1 MRYILPDLPYPYD
14 ALEPHMD
21 EETVRIHHDMHHNG
35 YVNGLNKALEKLEE
49 AREKQDFDLIKH
61 WERELAF
68 NGAGHML
75 HTLYWESMSPDG
87 GGQPRGKLAAQIE
100 RDFGGLES
108 FVKEFSAAA
117 AAVEGSGWALLV
129 YSREDQNLIILTV
142 EKHQNQMLPGTV
154 PILALDVWEH
164 AYYLKYKN
172 KRADFIKNWWNL
184 VNWRGVEYRF
194 EDECGGCCC
203 SSC

>member
-1 MRYILPDLPYPYD
+1 VRYILPDLPYPYD

-172 KRADFIKNWWNL
+172 KRMDFIKNWWNL

>member
-1 MRYILPDLPYPYD
+1 VRYILPDLPYPYD

>member
-1 MRYILPDLPYPYD
+1 MRYVLPDLPYPYN
-14 ALEPHMD
+14 ALEPYMD

-35 YVNGLNKALEKLEE
+35 YVNGLNNALDKLEE
-49 AREKQDFDLIKH
+49 ARKQQNFALIKH

-75 HTLYWESMSPDG
+75 HTLYWESMSPHG
-87 GGQPRGKLAAQIE
+87 GGQPEGRLAKQIE
-100 RDFGGLES
+100 SDFGGFES

-129 YSREDQNLIILTV
+129 YLPEERRLAIVTV
-142 EKHQNQMLPGTV
+142 EKHQNLLLPGTV
-154 PILALDVWEH
+154 PLLALDVWEH

-184 VNWRGVEYRF
+184 VNWKGVEYRF
-194 EDECGGCCC
+194 EDVCGCCC
-203 SSC
+203 SGC

>member
-1 MRYILPDLPYPYD
+1 MRYVLPDLPYPYN

-35 YVNGLNKALEKLEE
+35 YVNGLNNALDKLEE
-49 AREKQDFDLIKH
+49 ARKQQDFALIKH

-75 HTLYWESMSPDG
+75 HTLYWESMSPHG
-87 GGQPRGKLAAQIE
+87 GGQPRGRLANQIE
-100 RDFGGLES
+100 SDFGGFES

-129 YSREDQNLIILTV
+129 YLPEEARLAIVTV
-142 EKHQNQMLPGTV
+142 EKHQNLLLPGAV
-154 PILALDVWEH
+154 PLLALDVWEH

-194 EDECGGCCC
+194 EDQCGCCC
-203 SSC
+203 SGC